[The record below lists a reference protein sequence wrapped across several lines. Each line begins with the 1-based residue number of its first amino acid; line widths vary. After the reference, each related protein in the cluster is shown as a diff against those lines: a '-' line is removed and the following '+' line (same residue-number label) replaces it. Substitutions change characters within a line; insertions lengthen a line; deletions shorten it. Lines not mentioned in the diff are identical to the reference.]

1 MCAEKTRRLEVSR
14 DEGFSPR
21 VQNSGG
27 KLASLPVLALPR
39 RPRHFFGPSVARSCH
54 LSAAIRWWS
63 RTSSTPISV
72 FCNANTPTPGFPT
85 PKGMAA
91 VCNLALV
98 DPLLKNITPTLQ
110 SLAPLHSAV
119 TANIPTPD
127 EVVERQY
134 APLQLRHTI
143 AHLLSPHQ
151 KCVFY
156 GRVGKSLRKTVLGPG
171 FNFLQYRAGRPPKLA
186 PLNSFSPHS
195 YANCPHQCTIFQQ
208 SLWPALWPIGSLP
221 GAF

>member
-1 MCAEKTRRLEVSR
+1 MCAEKTRRLEAALGAR
-14 DEGFSPR
+14 FSPR
-21 VQNSGG
+21 VQKSGG
-27 KLASLPVLALPR
+27 KLASLPVLALGR
-39 RPRHFFGPSVARSCH
+39 RPRHFFGPSVAQLCH

-72 FCNANTPTPGFPT
+72 FCNANTPTPEVPT

-127 EVVERQY
+127 EVVEGQY

-143 AHLLSPHQ
+143 AHLLSPLQ
-151 KCVFY
+151 KCKIMVESATPSAKCCAVP
-156 GRVGKSLRKTVLGPG
+156 GSISCSPALGDHPT
-171 FNFLQYRAGRPPKLA
+171 RPTQFILA
-186 PLNSFSPHS
+186 PLLREFPTPMYNLSAVAGWTAGGQLVP
-195 YANCPHQCTIFQQ
+195 
-208 SLWPALWPIGSLP
+208 
-221 GAF
+221 